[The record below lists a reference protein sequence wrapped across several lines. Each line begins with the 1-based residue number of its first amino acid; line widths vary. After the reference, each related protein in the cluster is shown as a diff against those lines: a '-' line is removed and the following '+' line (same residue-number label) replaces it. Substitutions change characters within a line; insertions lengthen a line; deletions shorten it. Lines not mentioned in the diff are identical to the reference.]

1 VRRFVAAGGKLHSG
15 SDPNRVL
22 AAYAVHVEFELL
34 VEAGLRPIQ
43 AIQSAS
49 LNVAKA
55 WGKEKDYGSVE
66 KGKVADLVVVR
77 GGPMKNISATQN
89 VEMVFMDGR
98 LMDISFHPDYRNPLP
113 RPIAD
118 RPEGSR

>member
-1 VRRFVAAGGKLHSG
+1 MRRFVAAGGKLHSG